1 MKKVLNPTP
10 SIFKRAMVIIFTIS
24 AGFIFLSSTVIQA
37 ATTITTT
44 SDNVD
49 WSDSNIWIGVFI
61 SSMAGVIVRF
71 WTENTM
77 DPSFDVGIAY
87 AVTTV
92 AMFIIGAIVACLI
105 FPYLEVRLLLF
116 LAYLLGW
123 GIVSTLISSMLYG
136 KRTEK

>member
-1 MKKVLNPTP
+1 
-10 SIFKRAMVIIFTIS
+10 MVIIFTIS